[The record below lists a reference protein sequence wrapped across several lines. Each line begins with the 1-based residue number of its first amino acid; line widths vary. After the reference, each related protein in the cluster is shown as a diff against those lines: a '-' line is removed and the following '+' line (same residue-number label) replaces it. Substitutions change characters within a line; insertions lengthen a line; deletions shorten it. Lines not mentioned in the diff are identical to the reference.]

1 VPASDREALEAWFAL
16 SFGKE
21 QTYGIRETAQAPTLA
36 APADPSLAIRRASL
50 ADLEVSM
57 ELDEIIARHQARSP
71 VYAAFW
77 GDEYTPFWLGNK
89 EELGQES
96 IDILENEQ
104 ALLWLAFRNERLVGY
119 QLYLP
124 AAPETDNLLVPD
136 QCIKLARAATRE
148 EEQGRGV
155 GRALTVHG
163 LAAASAAG
171 FTHCI
176 ADWRVTNLLSSRF
189 WPRQGFRPVAYRL
202 SRRLDERIAWA
213 HGEPS
218 PAPWLSGKF
227 RW

>member
-1 VPASDREALEAWFAL
+1 M
-16 SFGKE
+16 G
-21 QTYGIRETAQAPTLA
+21 YGGCDEYELYGWVYPGCKKMIPTRGEISGSTKNDKGWYTLCI
-36 APADPSLAIRRASL
+36 SL
-50 ADLEVSM
+50 M
-57 ELDEIIARHQARSP
+57 EMCFDDWR

-77 GDEYTPFWLGNK
+77 GDEYAPFWLGNK
-89 EELGQES
+89 EELRQES

-136 QCIKLARAATRE
+136 QCIKLAMAATRE

-155 GRALTVHG
+155 GRALTAHG

-189 WPRQGFRPVAYRL
+189 WPRQGFRPVTCRL
-202 SRRLDERIAWA
+202 SRRLDERIAWG
-213 HGEPS
+213 HGQPS
-218 PAPWLSGKF
+218 PSPWLPGKF
-227 RW
+227 RP